1 MNHSTSQT
9 ATYFFN
15 SLLVRKLDTLGI
27 LLLLGMWSWNPDRLC
42 LRQCFSTKIRTSA
55 SVTSSIRPG
64 IMIGRGN
71 GRDQFGAG
79 NAVSSSRKRN
89 HYYLQNVVGGGKA
102 SVRCRLAHRLGPSK
116 KFSRG

>member
-1 MNHSTSQT
+1 MPS
-9 ATYFFN
+9 AVF
-15 SLLVRKLDTLGI
+15 LDQD
-27 LLLLGMWSWNPDRLC
+27 PDVGERHELYQAGDHDRAWHRLC